1 MQPNI
6 VSYQR
11 AIAYSL
17 PQLILTTSIQCD
29 LVTIN
34 HPSTYVSNSQY
45 NIKLGWPATVLCN
58 LIHNITQNW
67 DDLAQAYII

>member
-17 PQLILTTSIQCD
+17 PQLILTTSIQRD
-29 LVTIN
+29 LVIIN
-34 HPSTYVSNSQY
+34 HPSTNVSYSQY
-45 NIKLGWPATVLCN
+45 NIKVDML
-58 LIHNITQNW
+58 
-67 DDLAQAYII
+67 

>member
-17 PQLILTTSIQCD
+17 PQLILTTSIQCE
-29 LVTIN
+29 LVTICY
-34 HPSTYVSNSQY
+34 PSTYLSNSEY
-45 NIKLGWPATVLCN
+45 NIKV
-58 LIHNITQNW
+58 
-67 DDLAQAYII
+67 DMR